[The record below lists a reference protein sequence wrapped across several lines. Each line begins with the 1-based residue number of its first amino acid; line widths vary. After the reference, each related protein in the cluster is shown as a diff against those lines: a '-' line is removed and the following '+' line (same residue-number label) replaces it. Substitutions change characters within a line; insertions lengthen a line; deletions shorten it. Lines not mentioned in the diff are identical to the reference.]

1 MTFLDRIFS
10 KVARRLAFSVFRFL
24 NTADRGELL
33 EVFVEDM
40 IRVVPVGETTIALYA
55 PFPGLNFRADSLLT
69 KEADTITWIDSFK
82 DGQVFWDIGA
92 NIGVYSLYA
101 AVKRHLRVSAFE
113 PSSANFYVL
122 TRNCQLNDLT
132 EQLNVYCMAFAGA
145 TKLGF
150 INLASYS
157 MGAGSNQFGQLGSAS
172 RYAKPSD
179 VELAH
184 GMVGFTLDDFINQFQ
199 PEFPNHI
206 KIDVDGL
213 ELDILSG
220 AAKTLRVLNFEYS
233 RGTKPDGNGR
243 NGPGQSC
250 SSRGRLCASGTRG
263 NSRNGAEHRGQ
274 SYFPACFVSG

>member
-1 MTFLDRIFS
+1 MTVLDRIIS
-10 KVARRLAFSVFRFL
+10 KAARRLAFSTFKFL

-40 IRVVPVGETTIALYA
+40 VRTVPVGETTIALYA
-55 PFPGLNFRADSLLT
+55 PFPGLNFRADFLLT

-82 DGQVFWDIGA
+82 NGQVFWDIGA

-122 TRNCQLNDLT
+122 TRNCQLNGLT
-132 EQLNVYCMAFAGA
+132 ERLNAYCMAFAGA

-157 MGAGSNQFGQLGSAS
+157 MGAGSNQFGKLGDAS

-179 VELAH
+179 FRVSTWY
-184 GMVGFTLDDFINQFQ
+184 VGL
-199 PEFPNHI
+199 
-206 KIDVDGL
+206 
-213 ELDILSG
+213 
-220 AAKTLRVLNFEYS
+220 YS
-233 RGTKPDGNGR
+233 R
-243 NGPGQSC
+243 
-250 SSRGRLCASGTRG
+250 
-263 NSRNGAEHRGQ
+263 
-274 SYFPACFVSG
+274 